1 MSSRF
6 QQIDMSGFDVKVE
19 SYERY
24 DGLWPRVRFY
34 PNQEPVEWVRE
45 NHRRGVALD
54 RLYSKAMSALDHI
67 SSERSDFLIEGYTS
81 TQWHEIRHILK
92 ALSAVTGQELET
104 AVRF

>member
-1 MSSRF
+1 MSNRLE
-6 QQIDMSGFDVKVE
+6 QIDLEPFDT
-19 SYERY
+19 SLGPHERY

-45 NHRRGVALD
+45 NHRRGVTLD
-54 RLYSKAMSALDHI
+54 RLYSKALIAIEHI
-67 SSERSDFLIEGYTS
+67 SAERPDFLIEGYSS